1 MHPPASTSAR
11 DAGASVRD
19 NMIPDIPRHGYGS
32 TSRPNSSLNMR
43 AVQVEPVEEDTANN
57 TSFFAHVDNQFD
69 GTFQ

>member
-1 MHPPASTSAR
+1 
-11 DAGASVRD
+11 
-19 NMIPDIPRHGYGS
+19 
-32 TSRPNSSLNMR
+32 MR